1 MGQMRPDDCTC
12 PEVQARL
19 CSSVSRAVVPWPAAD
34 NSLSLWFLPAKPP
47 VYGACKLL
55 DIELEMVSGTSGF
68 YCHRLCIHI
77 TAGCWVEGLPIAAPS
92 VWVRPG
98 EALGV
103 QSLQV
108 EEKACGPPPREGS
121 GSGNPGLVRGR
132 QELPAGQSCPV
143 ISLNSVRGRKCV
155 GTASVSPSPA
165 SHSQGALC
173 LLLP

>member
-1 MGQMRPDDCTC
+1 MGYHGRASSVVVSGTPIRRPMGQMRPDDCTC

-77 TAGCWVEGLPIAAPS
+77 TAGCWVEGLPIAAPR

-108 EEKACGPPPREGS
+108 EDKACGPPHPGGQWQWEPR
-121 GSGNPGLVRGR
+121 
-132 QELPAGQSCPV
+132 
-143 ISLNSVRGRKCV
+143 V
-155 GTASVSPSPA
+155 G
-165 SHSQGALC
+165 
-173 LLLP
+173 